1 MAIGVAGVDGVAR
14 VDGVAGVARV
24 DGVARVAKIKIGF
37 YKLICILRFL
47 FITILNEAI
56 YLSIFFS
63 KY

>member
-1 MAIGVAGVDGVAR
+1 MAIGVAGVAR

-47 FITILNEAI
+47 FITILNVAS